1 MSRTHEVCWAAGFF
15 DGEGYITIQERGHKD
30 YVGFYLRIGVNHVA
44 IEPLLELQR
53 LFKELQFV
61 ESDYLYQSEI
71 IKQTDKIF
79 LESVDSILEKYPD
92 LKTLW
97 LERTQKKQNDISQ
110 VLIEDV
116 VEAIEIENKPN
127 NSNLKQIYREIVKST
142 HPDKVKN
149 LKLNEL
155 YIEAT
160 QAYESNDIVTLYKV
174 CSELL
179 IDFEFDQDEIN
190 KIEERIENYKNQ
202 IVFLESTYTF
212 KWLKSDES
220 EKDKIILNFIK
231 NRLNNI

>member
-1 MSRTHEVCWAAGFF
+1 MTNLK
-15 DGEGYITIQERGHKD
+15 Y
-30 YVGFYLRIGVNHVA
+30 
-44 IEPLLELQR
+44 LELQR

-190 KIEERIENYKNQ
+190 KIEERIENYKNK

>member
-1 MSRTHEVCWAAGFF
+1 MTNLK
-15 DGEGYITIQERGHKD
+15 Y
-30 YVGFYLRIGVNHVA
+30 
-44 IEPLLELQR
+44 LELQR

>member
-1 MSRTHEVCWAAGFF
+1 MTNLK
-15 DGEGYITIQERGHKD
+15 Y
-30 YVGFYLRIGVNHVA
+30 
-44 IEPLLELQR
+44 LELQR

-97 LERTQKKQNDISQ
+97 LERTQKKQNDMSQ

-116 VEAIEIENKPN
+116 VETIEIENKPN

-179 IDFEFDQDEIN
+179 IDFDFDQDEID
-190 KIEERIENYKNQ
+190 KIKERIENYKNQ
-202 IVFLESTYTF
+202 IGFLESTYTF
-212 KWLKSDES
+212 KWLKSDDS

>member
-1 MSRTHEVCWAAGFF
+1 MTNLK
-15 DGEGYITIQERGHKD
+15 Y
-30 YVGFYLRIGVNHVA
+30 
-44 IEPLLELQR
+44 LELQR

-97 LERTQKKQNDISQ
+97 LERTQKKQNGMSQ

-116 VEAIEIENKPN
+116 VETIEIEKKSN

-179 IDFEFDQDEIN
+179 IDFDFDQDEIN
-190 KIEERIENYKNQ
+190 KIRERIENYKNQ
-202 IVFLESTYTF
+202 IGFLESTYTF
-212 KWLKSDES
+212 KWLKSDDS